1 MLVPMNQK
9 KEVCDIFNSL
19 TVPELPARIEKPV
32 SAKGLVNRMFGAV
45 SSTVRYGNQMV
56 DVVQKKT
63 NGVVSS
69 LPTKTLYFGQS
80 TS

>member
-1 MLVPMNQK
+1 MFL
-9 KEVCDIFNSL
+9 IFL
-19 TVPELPARIEKPV
+19 TVPELPPRTGKPV
-32 SAKGLVNRMFGAV
+32 PPKGLVNRMFGAV

-69 LPTKTLYFGQS
+69 LPTKALYFGQS